1 MSFDPTHIYIHK
13 RTKIATSGGI
23 ILIKCRGLKLKFLR
37 KKKEKEEKDKKGE
50 GKKREER
57 EQSESKQ

>member
-13 RTKIATSGGI
+13 RNQNCYLRRSI
-23 ILIKCRGLKLKFLR
+23 ILIKCRGLEKEKKKGKR
-37 KKKEKEEKDKKGE
+37 KKKTKKVKE
-50 GKKREER
+50 KKREER